1 MEMEMEM
8 EIRNRSDINI
18 EWTEKWIGQNE
29 IIIGLVLYNCAH
41 KTTISIEWPFVELV
55 SVCLYSYGSMEL
67 SSQIVQSQTLFAIIN
82 LMKRKEKEAG

>member
-41 KTTISIEWPFVELV
+41 KATISIE
-55 SVCLYSYGSMEL
+55 
-67 SSQIVQSQTLFAIIN
+67 
-82 LMKRKEKEAG
+82 